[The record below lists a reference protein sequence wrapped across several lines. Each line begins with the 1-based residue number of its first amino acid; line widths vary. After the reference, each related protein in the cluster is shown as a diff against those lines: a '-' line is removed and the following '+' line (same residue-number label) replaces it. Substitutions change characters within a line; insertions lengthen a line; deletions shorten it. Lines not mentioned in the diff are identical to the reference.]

1 MGSSDRSDWLFLLD
15 LDRVIWFRALVSTY
29 YLVLFIERRSRNFY
43 RMKNVFSEIL
53 QSPVLVIVV
62 VILVSDIILICR

>member
-29 YLVLFIERRSRNFY
+29 YLVLFIERRSSNFY